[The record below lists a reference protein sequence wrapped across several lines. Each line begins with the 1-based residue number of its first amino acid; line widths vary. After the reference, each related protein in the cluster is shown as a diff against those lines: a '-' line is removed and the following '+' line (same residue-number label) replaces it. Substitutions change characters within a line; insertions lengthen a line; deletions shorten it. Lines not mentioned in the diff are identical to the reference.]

1 MDVCE
6 REKGGKV
13 GYRGREGV
21 FFQVQEVCKFFR
33 GGSGKIMKFGY

>member
-6 REKGGKV
+6 IEKWGKV

-21 FFQVQEVCKFFR
+21 FFQVQEVCKFVR
-33 GGSGKIMKFGY
+33 GGSGEMRKFGY